1 MGNIENEYFDLYGAE
16 RNFMTTFTKADDNIN
31 YISKLSKLI
40 ASKIN
45 SHPNLLIDILFQF
58 SYIIDYLTIK
68 KRIKK

>member
-1 MGNIENEYFDLYGAE
+1 MNTLICMVKD
-16 RNFMTTFTKADDNIN
+16 FMTTFTKADDNIN

-68 KRIKK
+68 KRIKIDV